1 VVASCAVNPTLP
13 AKSRRFFVLG
23 CGVFCLTS
31 SVLSTQLLEMRLL
44 SFMLWHHLAYMVI
57 SMVLLGLGASGAV
70 TAAKSEWFLPRHAS
84 VASTCAALAG
94 LTTLAAFA
102 ITTRIELDT
111 FELTGGRILT
121 LLFYYGLLVVPYFF
135 AGVSLSLVFAVGVER
150 IGTLYGIDLLGS
162 AAGCYL
168 FYILIRP
175 LGAPRALMVACALSA
190 AAGVLLSFGMGGSGA
205 PKPIIALASVGMIL
219 VSIPFADDI
228 VAATPAPTKSLAV
241 KMGDMYPG
249 AHIVSTTWTP
259 ISRIDVLEADVST
272 DDFLHQK
279 VPGNIMK
286 MMTADGDANT
296 WAFRHP
302 DVRRPLPPV
311 DPSEYST
318 YHEAFL
324 VKPTPPKDVLI
335 IGPGGG
341 NEVYVAYQMGASSIT
356 AVELNPAMLNVTL
369 EMFAAFTG
377 HLYETPKARAVV
389 GEGRSYV
396 RSHGEDYD
404 LIQMSGVDTWAGLSS
419 GAYVLSEN
427 FLYTV
432 EAIQEY
438 YRHLKPDGIL
448 SVGRFTL
455 DPPRESLR
463 LVSIAF
469 EALKEL
475 HVEHPEQQI
484 IAASWGNPFLGRLL
498 VKRSGFTPDEVKR
511 HADGV
516 ARAGEGGT
524 VYYAPDMVRDNPYSK
539 LVLAYV
545 AGTEN
550 NFFRDYQYDVTPVYD
565 DKPFFFEYYKWSRI
579 LHDMKH
585 AGEGGQIGA
594 NRPVGLMV
602 LGGLLAQVSVL
613 VLAFIYLPLSVFK
626 RAGTRI
632 PRWRNIVLYFSCLGF
647 GYMFVEIGLMQRFV
661 LFLAH
666 PAYSIPVVL
675 GTLLLSSGA
684 GSLMAPR
691 LPWPAPQRM
700 RIVLLSLA
708 GLLALLLV
716 VLHPAF
722 DAALGLA
729 FGVRVAI
736 SMAMLAPVGFVMGM
750 PFPLGVSAVSDLG
763 AKVVPWAWGING
775 GTSVLGS
782 VLAIVV
788 AMGTGFTWVLVL
800 SAAIYLV
807 AFFAIRPV
815 VLARPAGSPAGA

>member
-1 VVASCAVNPTLP
+1 MHSAPA
-13 AKSRRFFVLG
+13 AKSPRFFVLG
-23 CGVFCLTS
+23 CGIFCLTT
-31 SVLSTQLLEMRLL
+31 SVLSMQLLEMRLL
-44 SFMLWHHLAYMVI
+44 SFMLWHHLAYMII

-70 TAAKSEWFLPRHAS
+70 TAARSDWFLKSPGA
-84 VASTCAALAG
+84 VASTSAALAG

-111 FELTGGRILT
+111 FELTGGRIVT
-121 LLFYYGLLVVPYFF
+121 LLFYYALLVVPYFF
-135 AGVSLSLVFAVGVER
+135 AGVSLSLVFATGADR

-168 FYILIRP
+168 FYLLIEP
-175 LGAPRALMVACALSA
+175 LGAPRALMVASALAA
-190 AAGVLLSFGMGGSGA
+190 AAGILLAFGMPGSAA
-205 PKPIIALASVGMIL
+205 PRPYIAVAAVGLIL
-219 VSIPFADDI
+219 LGIPFADDI
-228 VAATPAPTKSLAV
+228 IAAAPAPTKSLAV
-241 KMGDMYPG
+241 KLGDMYPG
-249 AHIVSTTWTP
+249 AHIVSTRWTP

-272 DDFLHQK
+272 DDFLPEK

-302 DVRRPLPPV
+302 DVRQPIPPAE
-311 DPSEYST
+311 PAEYST

-324 VKPTPPKDVLI
+324 VKGTPPKDVLI

-356 AVELNPAMLNVTL
+356 AIELNPAMLDVTRRQ
-369 EMFAAFTG
+369 FADFTG
-377 HLYETPKARAVV
+377 NLYGTSKAHAFVS
-389 GEGRSYV
+389 EGRSYV
-396 RSHGEDYD
+396 RSHGGEYD
-404 LIQMSGVDTWAGLSS
+404 LIQMSGVDTWAALSS

-438 YRHLKPDGIL
+438 YKHLKPDGIL
-448 SVGRFTL
+448 SIGRFTL

-469 EALKEL
+469 QALKEL
-475 HVEHPEQQI
+475 GVEHPDQQI

-498 VKRSGFTPDEVKR
+498 VKRSSFTPEEVNR

-516 ARAGEGGT
+516 RRAGAGGT
-524 VYYAPDMVRDNPYSK
+524 VYYAPGAVRDNPYSK
-539 LVLAYV
+539 LVTAFA
-545 AGTEN
+545 AGSEQS
-550 NFFRDYQYDVTPVYD
+550 FFRDYQYDVTPVYD
-565 DKPFFFEYYKWSRI
+565 DKPFFFEYYKWSR
-579 LHDMKH
+579 LFHDMTH

-594 NRPVGLMV
+594 NRPVGLIV

-613 VLAFIYLPLSVFK
+613 VLAFIYAPLLVFK

-632 PRWRNIVLYFSCLGF
+632 PGWGSIVLYFSCLGF

-661 LFLAH
+661 LFLSH

-675 GTLLLSSGA
+675 GTLLLGSGA
-684 GSLMAPR
+684 GSLTALR
-691 LPWPAPQRM
+691 LPWPAAERL
-700 RIVLLSLA
+700 RLVLFVL
-708 GLLALLLV
+708 GGLLV
-716 VLHPAF
+716 VLLLVLRPAF
-722 DAALGLA
+722 DAALGLP

-736 SMAMLAPVGFVMGM
+736 SIAILAPVGFVMGM
-750 PFPLGVSAVSDLG
+750 PFPLGISAVSHLG
-763 AKVVPWAWGING
+763 PHVVPWAWGING

-800 SAAIYLV
+800 SAITYVV
-807 AFFAIRPV
+807 AFLAMRP
-815 VLARPAGSPAGA
+815 LLGTGAPASPAS

>member
-1 VVASCAVNPTLP
+1 MHPPSQ
-13 AKSRRFFVLG
+13 AKSPRFFVLG
-23 CGVFCLTS
+23 SGVFCLTS
-31 SVLSTQLLEMRLL
+31 SVLSMQLLEMRLL

-70 TAAKSEWFLPRHAS
+70 TAAKSEWFLKAPAS

-94 LTTLAAFA
+94 ITTLAAFA

-121 LLFYYGLLVVPYFF
+121 LLFFYGLLVVPYFF
-135 AGVSLSLVFAVGVER
+135 AGVSLSLVFATGVDR

-168 FYILIRP
+168 FYLLIEP
-175 LGAPRALMVACALSA
+175 LGAPRALMVASALA
-190 AAGVLLSFGMGGSGA
+190 AASGVLLSFGMGGSGA
-205 PKPIIALASVGMIL
+205 PRPFVAIASVGFIL
-219 VSIPFADDI
+219 AGIPFADDI
-228 VAATPAPTKSLAV
+228 IAAAPAPTKSLAV
-241 KMGDMYPG
+241 KLGDLYPG
-249 AHIVSTTWTP
+249 AHIVSTRWTP

-272 DDFLHQK
+272 DDFLHEK
-279 VPGNIMK
+279 VPGNVMK

-302 DVRRPLPPV
+302 DVRKPVPPAE
-311 DPSEYST
+311 PAEYST

-324 VKPTPPKDVLI
+324 VKATPPKNVLI

-341 NEVYVAYQMGASSIT
+341 NEVYVGYQMGASSIT
-356 AVELNPAMLNVTL
+356 AIELNPAMLDVTRRL
-369 EMFAAFTG
+369 FADFTG
-377 HLYETPKARAVV
+377 HLYETPKARAFVS
-389 GEGRSYV
+389 EGRSYV
-396 RSHGEDYD
+396 RSHGGTYD
-404 LIQMSGVDTWAGLSS
+404 LIQMSGVDTWAALSS

-438 YRHLKPDGIL
+438 YKHLEPDGIL

-469 EALKEL
+469 QALKEL
-475 HVEHPEQQI
+475 GVEHPEQQI

-498 VKRSGFTPDEVKR
+498 VKRSSFTPDEVSR
-511 HADGV
+511 HAEGV
-516 ARAGEGGT
+516 RRAGEGGA
-524 VYYAPDMVRDNPYSK
+524 VYYAPGMVGDNPYSK
-539 LVLAYV
+539 LVV
-545 AGTEN
+545 AFAAGAEKA
-550 NFFRDYQYDVTPVYD
+550 FFRDYQYDVTPVYD
-565 DKPFFFEYYKWSRI
+565 DKPFFFEYYKWSR
-579 LHDMKH
+579 LFQDMTQ

-613 VLAFIYLPLSVFK
+613 VLAFIYAPLSVFK

-632 PRWRNIVLYFSCLGF
+632 PQWSSIVLYFSCLGF

-661 LFLAH
+661 LFLSH

-684 GSLMAPR
+684 GSLVALR
-691 LPWPAPQRM
+691 LPWPAPERM
-700 RIVLLSLA
+700 RLVLLTLG
-708 GLLALLLV
+708 GLLVLLLLV
-716 VLHPAF
+716 LRPAF
-722 DAALGLA
+722 DAALGLP
-729 FGVRVAI
+729 FGVRIAISVAI
-736 SMAMLAPVGFVMGM
+736 LAPVGFMMGM
-750 PFPLGVSAVSDLG
+750 PFPLGISAISHLG
-763 AKVVPWAWGING
+763 PRVVPWAWGING

-800 SAAIYLV
+800 SAATYVV
-807 AFFAIRPV
+807 AFLAMRPV
-815 VLARPAGSPAGA
+815 LQAGRPASPAAQVAV

>member
-1 VVASCAVNPTLP
+1 
-13 AKSRRFFVLG
+13 
-23 CGVFCLTS
+23 
-31 SVLSTQLLEMRLL
+31 
-44 SFMLWHHLAYMVI
+44 MVI

-70 TAAKSEWFLPRHAS
+70 TAAKSDWFLKAPAS
-84 VASTCAALAG
+84 IASAAAALAG
-94 LTTLAAFA
+94 VATIAAFA

-121 LLFYYGLLVVPYFF
+121 LLFYYGLLVIPYFF
-135 AGVSLSLVFAVGVER
+135 AGVALSLVFTTGVER

-162 AAGCYL
+162 AAGWYL
-168 FYILIRP
+168 FYLFIEP
-175 LGAPRALMVACALSA
+175 LGAPRALMVACVLA
-190 AAGVLLSFGMGGSGA
+190 ASSGILLSFGMSGSGGR
-205 PKPIIALASVGMIL
+205 KPLVAIASVVLIAAS
-219 VSIPFADDI
+219 VPFADDI
-228 VAATPAPTKSLAV
+228 IAAAPAPTKSLAQ
-241 KMGDMYPG
+241 KLGDLYPG
-249 AHIVSTTWTP
+249 AHIVSTRWTP

-272 DDFLHQK
+272 DDFLPQK

-302 DVRRPLPPV
+302 DVRKPLPPAQ
-311 DPSEYST
+311 PEEYST

-324 VKPTPPKDVLI
+324 VKATPPKDVLI

-341 NEVYVAYQMGASSIT
+341 NEVFVAYQMGASSIT
-356 AVELNPAMLNVTL
+356 AIELNPAMLDVTKRL
-369 EMFAAFTG
+369 FADFTG
-377 HLYETPKARAVV
+377 NLYETSKARAFVS
-389 GEGRSYV
+389 EGRSYV
-396 RSHGEDYD
+396 RSHGGDYD
-404 LIQMSGVDTWAGLSS
+404 LIQMSGVDTWAALSS

-438 YRHLKPDGIL
+438 YKHLRPDGIL

-469 EALKEL
+469 QALKEL
-475 HVEHPEQQI
+475 GVEHPEQQI
-484 IAASWGNPFLGRLL
+484 MAASWGNPFLGRLL
-498 VKRSGFTPDEVKR
+498 VKRSPFTPDEVKR

-516 ARAGEGGT
+516 KRAGDGGT
-524 VYYAPDMVRDNPYSK
+524 VYYAPGMIGDNPYSE
-539 LVLAYV
+539 LVQAYA
-545 AGTEN
+545 AGRETT
-550 NFFRDYQYDVTPVYD
+550 FFRDYQYDVTPVYD
-565 DKPFFFEYYKWSRI
+565 DKPFFFEYYKWSR
-579 LHDMKH
+579 LFHDMTQT
-585 AGEGGQIGA
+585 GEGGQIGA

-613 VLAFIYLPLSVFK
+613 VLAFIYAPLSVFN

-632 PRWRNIVLYFSCLGF
+632 PRWSSIVLYFSCLGF

-684 GSLMAPR
+684 GSLVALR

-700 RIVLLSLA
+700 RIVLLTLGA
-708 GLLALLLV
+708 VLVLLLLV
-716 VLHPAF
+716 LRPAF
-722 DAALGLA
+722 NAGLGLP

-736 SMAMLAPVGFVMGM
+736 SVAILAPVGFMMGM
-750 PFPLGVSAVSDLG
+750 PFPLGISAVSKLG
-763 AKVVPWAWGING
+763 PHVVPWAWGING

-800 SAAIYLV
+800 SAATYVL
-807 AFFAIRPV
+807 AFFAMRPV
-815 VLARPAGSPAGA
+815 LEGEPQQASPVAQAAA

>member
-1 VVASCAVNPTLP
+1 M
-13 AKSRRFFVLG
+13 
-23 CGVFCLTS
+23 
-31 SVLSTQLLEMRLL
+31 QLLEMRLL

-70 TAAKSEWFLPRHAS
+70 TAAKSEWFLKAPAR

-94 LTTLAAFA
+94 VATLAAFA

-135 AGVSLSLVFAVGVER
+135 AGVSLSLVFATGVDR

-168 FYILIRP
+168 FYLLIQP

-190 AAGVLLSFGMGGSGA
+190 ASGILLSYGLGSAGT
-205 PKPIIALASVGMIL
+205 PKPFVAIASVGLIVL
-219 VSIPFADDI
+219 GIPFADDI
-228 VAATPAPTKSLAV
+228 IAAAPAPTKSLAV
-241 KMGDMYPG
+241 KLGDMYPG
-249 AHIVSTTWTP
+249 AHIVSTRWTP

-272 DDFLHQK
+272 DDFLPEK
-279 VPGNIMK
+279 LPGNIMK

-302 DVRRPLPPV
+302 DVRKPLP
-311 DPSEYST
+311 DPDPAQYST

-324 VKPTPPKDVLI
+324 VKATPPKDVLI

-356 AVELNPAMLNVTL
+356 AIELNPAMLDVTRRQ
-369 EMFAAFTG
+369 FADFTG
-377 HLYETPKARAVV
+377 NLYGTSKAHAFVS
-389 GEGRSYV
+389 EGRSYV
-396 RSHGEDYD
+396 RSHGSEYD
-404 LIQMSGVDTWAGLSS
+404 LIQMSGVDTWAALSS

-438 YRHLKPDGIL
+438 YKHLKPDGIL

-469 EALKEL
+469 QALKEL
-475 HVEHPEQQI
+475 GVEHPEQQI
-484 IAASWGNPFLGRLL
+484 IAASWGNPYLGRLL
-498 VKRSGFTPDEVKR
+498 VKRSSFTPDEVNR
-511 HADGV
+511 HAEGV
-516 ARAGEGGT
+516 RRAGQGGT
-524 VYYAPDMVRDNPYSK
+524 VYYAPGAVADNPYSK
-539 LVLAYV
+539 LVMAFA
-545 AGTEN
+545 AGTEQS
-550 NFFRDYQYDVTPVYD
+550 FFRDYQYDVTPVYD
-565 DKPFFFEYYKWSRI
+565 DKPFFFEYYKWSRL
-579 LHDMKH
+579 LHDMTH

-613 VLAFIYLPLSVFK
+613 VLAFVFAPLLVFK

-632 PRWRNIVLYFSCLGF
+632 PKWSRIVLYFSCLGF

-661 LFLAH
+661 LFLSH

-684 GSLMAPR
+684 GSLMALR
-691 LPWPAPQRM
+691 LPWPPPQRL
-700 RIVLLSLA
+700 RIVLLVLG
-708 GLLALLLV
+708 GLLVLLLLV
-716 VLHPAF
+716 LRPAF
-722 DAALGLA
+722 DAALGLP
-729 FGVRVAI
+729 FGVRIAI
-736 SMAMLAPVGFVMGM
+736 SVAVLAPVGFVMGM
-750 PFPLGVSAVSDLG
+750 PFPLGISAVSSLG
-763 AKVVPWAWGING
+763 PHVVPWAWGING

-782 VLAIVV
+782 VLAIIV

-800 SAAIYLV
+800 AALTYLLALFAMRPVLLIGLAPSPVAPSAA
-807 AFFAIRPV
+807 
-815 VLARPAGSPAGA
+815 

>member
-1 VVASCAVNPTLP
+1 MPNPVVA
-13 AKSRRFFVLG
+13 KSWRFLVLG

-31 SVLSTQLLEMRLL
+31 AVLSMQLLEMRLL

-70 TAAKSEWFLPRHAS
+70 TAAKSEWFLKRHAS
-84 VASTCAALAG
+84 MASTCAALAG

-111 FELTGGRILT
+111 FELTGGRIVT

-135 AGVSLSLVFAVGVER
+135 AGVSLSLVFATGVER

-168 FYILIRP
+168 FYLLIQP
-175 LGAPRALMVACALSA
+175 LGAPRALMVACALA
-190 AAGVLLSFGMGGSGA
+190 AASGVLLSFGLGESGG
-205 PKPIIALASVGMIL
+205 PKPLFALASVGLIL
-219 VSIPFADDI
+219 VGIPFAENI
-228 VAATPAPTKSLAV
+228 VAAAPAPSKSLAM
-241 KMGDMYPG
+241 KLGGMYPG
-249 AHIVSTTWTP
+249 AHIVSTRWTP

-272 DDFLHQK
+272 HDFLRQR
-279 VPGNIMK
+279 VPGNVMK

-302 DVRRPLPPV
+302 DVRQPIPPV
-311 DPSEYST
+311 EPSEYST

-324 VKPTPPKDVLI
+324 VKATPPKDVLI

-341 NEVYVAYQMGASSIT
+341 NEVYVAYQMGASNIT
-356 AVELNPAMLNVTL
+356 AVELNPAMLDVTRRL
-369 EMFAAFTG
+369 FADFTG
-377 HLYETPKARAVV
+377 HLYETPKARAFV

-396 RSHGEDYD
+396 RSDGADYD
-404 LIQMSGVDTWAGLSS
+404 LIQMSGVDTWAALSS

-438 YRHLKPDGIL
+438 YLHLKPDGIL

-469 EALKEL
+469 QALKEL
-475 HVEHPEQQI
+475 GVEHPEQQI
-484 IAASWGNPFLGRLL
+484 IAASWGDPFLGRLL
-498 VKRSGFTPDEVKR
+498 VKRSSFTADEVKR
-511 HADGV
+511 HAEGV

-524 VYYAPDMVRDNPYSK
+524 VYYAPGMVADNPYSK
-539 LVLAYV
+539 LVLAYT
-545 AGTEN
+545 AGEQKK
-550 NFFRDYQYDVTPVYD
+550 FFDDYQYDVTPVYD

-579 LHDMKH
+579 FHDMTQ
-585 AGEGGQIGA
+585 AGAGGQIGA

-613 VLAFIYLPLSVFK
+613 VLAFIYVPLSVFK
-626 RAGTRI
+626 RAGTHI
-632 PRWRNIVLYFSCLGF
+632 PEWRSIVLYFSCLGF

-675 GTLLLSSGA
+675 GTLLLSSGV
-684 GSLMAPR
+684 GSLTALR

-700 RIVLLSLA
+700 RFVLLGLG
-708 GLLALLLV
+708 GLLVLLLV
-716 VLHPAF
+716 VLRPAF
-722 DAALGLA
+722 DAALGLP

-736 SMAMLAPVGFVMGM
+736 SVAILAPVGFVMGM
-750 PFPLGVSAVSDLG
+750 PFPLGISAVSNLG
-763 AKVVPWAWGING
+763 PHVVPWAWGING

-807 AFFAIRPV
+807 AFFAMQPV
-815 VLARPAGSPAGA
+815 LLARAAGSPAGVRAAV

>member
-1 VVASCAVNPTLP
+1 
-13 AKSRRFFVLG
+13 
-23 CGVFCLTS
+23 
-31 SVLSTQLLEMRLL
+31 
-44 SFMLWHHLAYMVI
+44 
-57 SMVLLGLGASGAV
+57 MVLLGLGASGAV
-70 TAAKSEWFLPRHAS
+70 TATKSEWFLKRHAS

-94 LTTLAAFA
+94 LTTVGAFA

-111 FELTGGRILT
+111 FELTGGQILT
-121 LLFYYGLLVVPYFF
+121 LLFYYGLLVIPYFF
-135 AGVSLSLVFAVGVER
+135 AGVALSLVFATGVER

-168 FYILIRP
+168 FYLLIQP
-175 LGAPRALMVACALSA
+175 LGAPRALLVASALA
-190 AAGVLLSFGMGGSGA
+190 AASGILLSYGFGDPRA
-205 PKPIIALASVGMIL
+205 PRPVVAIAAVGLIL
-219 VSIPFADDI
+219 MSIPFADSI

-241 KMGDMYPG
+241 KLGDMYPG
-249 AHIVSTTWTP
+249 AHVVSTRWTP

-302 DVRRPLPPV
+302 DVRQPLPPA
-311 DPSEYST
+311 DPAEYST

-324 VKPTPPKDVLI
+324 VKATPPKDVLI

-341 NEVYVAYQMGASSIT
+341 NEVYVAYQMGASNIT
-356 AVELNPAMLNVTL
+356 AIELNPEMLNVTL
-369 EMFAAFTG
+369 KRFADFTG
-377 HLYETPKARAVV
+377 HLYETPRAHAYVS
-389 GEGRSYV
+389 EGRSFV
-396 RSHGEDYD
+396 RSHGADYD
-404 LIQMSGVDTWAGLSS
+404 LIQMSGVDTWAALSS

-438 YRHLKPDGIL
+438 YKHLKPDGIL
-448 SVGRFTL
+448 SIGRFTL

-475 HVEHPEQQI
+475 GIEHPEQQI
-484 IAASWGNPFLGRLL
+484 IASSWGNPFVGRLL
-498 VKRSGFTPDEVKR
+498 VKRSAFTPAEVQR

-516 ARAGEGGT
+516 KRAGDGGT
-524 VYYAPDMVRDNPYSK
+524 VYYAPGMIADNPYSK
-539 LVLAYV
+539 LVVAYT
-545 AGTEN
+545 AGTEKD
-550 NFFRDYQYDVTPVYD
+550 FFRDYQYDVTPVYD

-579 LHDMKH
+579 FHDMTH
-585 AGEGGQIGA
+585 TGAGGQIGA

-613 VLAFIYLPLSVFK
+613 VLAFIYVPLSAFK
-626 RAGTRI
+626 RAGSPV
-632 PRWRNIVLYFSCLGF
+632 PRWRNIVLYFSCLGL

-684 GSLMAPR
+684 GSLVAPR
-691 LPWPAPQRM
+691 LPWPAPQRI
-700 RIVLLSLA
+700 RLVLLTIA
-708 GLLALLLV
+708 GILALLLV
-716 VLHPAF
+716 ALRPAF
-722 DAALGLA
+722 EAALGLP
-729 FGVRVAI
+729 FGMRVAI
-736 SMAMLAPVGFVMGM
+736 SIAMLAPVGFVMGM
-750 PFPLGVSAVSDLG
+750 PFPLGISAVADLG
-763 AKVVPWAWGING
+763 PQVVPWAWGING
-775 GTSVLGS
+775 GMSVLGS

-788 AMGTGFTWVLVL
+788 AMGTGFTWVLAL
-800 SAAIYLV
+800 SAAIYVAAFLTMWPLV
-807 AFFAIRPV
+807 SSRQAALPAPV
-815 VLARPAGSPAGA
+815 